1 MFPLEIK
8 YMENIKLYNGDCLDV
23 MKSIPDKSVDLILC
37 DLPYSETRAKW
48 DAVVDID
55 LMWAQYDRIVK
66 DNGAIVLFGNEPF
79 SSRLRMSNPNL
90 YRYDWKWIKN
100 NCTGFANANYRPMR
114 KYEDIMVFSKAN
126 ASAGGKNNSMT
137 YNPQDIIPINK
148 KTKNKKGRF
157 GSIDDNNVN
166 RGDNNVMNSNS
177 EYVQAYTNYPNNILY
192 FDVETDRFHPTQKP
206 ILLLEYLI
214 KTYSNEKCVVLDNTM
229 GSGSTGVACVNTN
242 RKFIGIELDK
252 KYFDIAEKRISE
264 ANNKKQQ
271 KTLF

>member
-1 MFPLEIK
+1 
-8 YMENIKLYNGDCLDV
+8 MENIKLYNGDCLDV

-48 DAVVDID
+48 DAVVDIE
-55 LMWAQYDRIVK
+55 LMWVQYDRIVK

>member
-1 MFPLEIK
+1 
-8 YMENIKLYNGDCLDV
+8 
-23 MKSIPDKSVDLILC
+23 
-37 DLPYSETRAKW
+37 
-48 DAVVDID
+48 
-55 LMWAQYDRIVK
+55 
-66 DNGAIVLFGNEPF
+66 
-79 SSRLRMSNPNL
+79 
-90 YRYDWKWIKN
+90 
-100 NCTGFANANYRPMR
+100 
-114 KYEDIMVFSKAN
+114 
-126 ASAGGKNNSMT
+126 
-137 YNPQDIIPINK
+137 
-148 KTKNKKGRF
+148 
-157 GSIDDNNVN
+157 
-166 RGDNNVMNSNS
+166 MNSNS

-242 RKFIGIELDK
+242 KKFIGIELDK